1 MRKVAMAI
9 AVLALAGCGEG
20 KSVEAPKPKPAV
32 TESQPQTGAIAAQ
45 EWDVWVGPPDHKL
58 QAITDLTAWLLEHGF
73 NFYIVKVDGKDEVLL
88 GPFATKAE
96 AEAKQTLLNEKMAR
110 AKKTD
115 TVSEII
121 EHNAASKGRVG
132 GRPAHIQP
140 QAFRF
145 TGPTNSLPRPITHA
159 TVWLR

>member
-9 AVLALAGCGEG
+9 AVLALAGYGEG
-20 KSVEAPKPKPAV
+20 KSVDAAKAMPAV

-45 EWDVWVGPPDHKL
+45 EWDLRVGPPDHKL

-73 NFYIVKVDGKDEVLL
+73 SFYIVKVDGKDEVLL
-88 GPFATKAE
+88 GPFATRAE

-121 EHNAASKGRVG
+121 EHKTA
-132 GRPAHIQP
+132 Q
-140 QAFRF
+140 
-145 TGPTNSLPRPITHA
+145 
-159 TVWLR
+159 

>member
-1 MRKVAMAI
+1 MAI

-20 KSVEAPKPKPAV
+20 EPVNAPKAQPVV

-58 QAITDLTAWLLEHGF
+58 QALTDLTAWLLEHGF
-73 NFYIVKVDGKDEVLL
+73 NFYIVKADGKDQVLL

-115 TVSEII
+115 TVSEVI
-121 EHNAASKGRVG
+121 EHKVA
-132 GRPAHIQP
+132 Q
-140 QAFRF
+140 
-145 TGPTNSLPRPITHA
+145 
-159 TVWLR
+159 

>member
-20 KSVEAPKPKPAV
+20 EPVNAPKAQPVV

-58 QAITDLTAWLLEHGF
+58 QALTDLTAWLLEHGF
-73 NFYIVKVDGKDEVLL
+73 NFYIVKADGKDQVLL

-115 TVSEII
+115 TVSEVI
-121 EHNAASKGRVG
+121 EHKVA
-132 GRPAHIQP
+132 Q
-140 QAFRF
+140 
-145 TGPTNSLPRPITHA
+145 
-159 TVWLR
+159 

>member
-1 MRKVAMAI
+1 MAI

-20 KSVEAPKPKPAV
+20 KRVDAPKAKPAV

-45 EWDVWVGPPDHKL
+45 EWDLRVGPPDHKL

-88 GPFATKAE
+88 GPFATKVE

-121 EHNAASKGRVG
+121 EHQ
-132 GRPAHIQP
+132 PAQ
-140 QAFRF
+140 
-145 TGPTNSLPRPITHA
+145 
-159 TVWLR
+159 

>member
-1 MRKVAMAI
+1 MRKVTMAI

-20 KSVEAPKPKPAV
+20 KGVDAPKTKPAV

-45 EWDVWVGPPDHKL
+45 EWDLRVGPPDHKL

-73 NFYIVKVDGKDEVLL
+73 SFYIVKVDGKDEVLL
-88 GPFATKAE
+88 GPFATRAK

-121 EHNAASKGRVG
+121 EHKAA
-132 GRPAHIQP
+132 Q
-140 QAFRF
+140 
-145 TGPTNSLPRPITHA
+145 
-159 TVWLR
+159 

>member
-9 AVLALAGCGEG
+9 VVLALAGCGEG
-20 KSVEAPKPKPAV
+20 KSVDAPKAKPAV

-45 EWDVWVGPPDHKL
+45 EWDLRVGPPDHKL

-73 NFYIVKVDGKDEVLL
+73 SFYIVKVDGKDEVRL

-96 AEAKQTLLNEKMAR
+96 AEARQALLNEKMAR

-121 EHNAASKGRVG
+121 EHQ
-132 GRPAHIQP
+132 PAQ
-140 QAFRF
+140 
-145 TGPTNSLPRPITHA
+145 
-159 TVWLR
+159 

>member
-20 KSVEAPKPKPAV
+20 KSVDAPKAKPAV
-32 TESQPQTGAIAAQ
+32 TESLPQTGAIAAQ
-45 EWDVWVGPPDHKL
+45 EWDIWVGPPDHKL

-73 NFYIVKVDGKDEVLL
+73 TFYIVKVDGKDEVLL

-96 AEAKQTLLNEKMAR
+96 AEARQVLLNEKMAR

-121 EHNAASKGRVG
+121 EHKVA
-132 GRPAHIQP
+132 Q
-140 QAFRF
+140 
-145 TGPTNSLPRPITHA
+145 
-159 TVWLR
+159 

>member
-20 KSVEAPKPKPAV
+20 KSVDSPKAKPAV

-73 NFYIVKVDGKDEVLL
+73 SFYIVKVDGKDEVFL
-88 GPFATKAE
+88 GPFASKAE
-96 AEAKQTLLNEKMAR
+96 AEAKQALLTEKLAR
-110 AKKTD
+110 AKKND
-115 TVSEII
+115 TESQVV
-121 EHNAASKGRVG
+121 EHKTA
-132 GRPAHIQP
+132 Q
-140 QAFRF
+140 
-145 TGPTNSLPRPITHA
+145 
-159 TVWLR
+159 

>member
-20 KSVEAPKPKPAV
+20 RSVDAPRTKPAMN
-32 TESQPQTGAIAAQ
+32 ESQPQTGAIAAQ
-45 EWDVWVGPPDHKL
+45 EWDVRVGPPDHKL

-115 TVSEII
+115 TVSEVI
-121 EHNAASKGRVG
+121 EHK
-132 GRPAHIQP
+132 
-140 QAFRF
+140 
-145 TGPTNSLPRPITHA
+145 
-159 TVWLR
+159 TVQ

>member
-20 KSVEAPKPKPAV
+20 KRVDAPKAKPAV
-32 TESQPQTGAIAAQ
+32 TENQPQTGAIAAQ
-45 EWDVWVGPPDHKL
+45 EWDLRVGPPDHKL

-73 NFYIVKVDGKDEVLL
+73 SFYIVKVDGKDEVLL
-88 GPFATKAE
+88 GPFATRAE

-110 AKKTD
+110 AKKSD

-121 EHNAASKGRVG
+121 EHTSA
-132 GRPAHIQP
+132 Q
-140 QAFRF
+140 
-145 TGPTNSLPRPITHA
+145 
-159 TVWLR
+159 

>member
-1 MRKVAMAI
+1 
-9 AVLALAGCGEG
+9 
-20 KSVEAPKPKPAV
+20 
-32 TESQPQTGAIAAQ
+32 AIAAQ
-45 EWDVWVGPPDHKL
+45 EWDIRVGPPDHKL

-96 AEAKQTLLNEKMAR
+96 AEAKQALLNEKMAR

-121 EHNAASKGRVG
+121 EHNVA
-132 GRPAHIQP
+132 Q
-140 QAFRF
+140 
-145 TGPTNSLPRPITHA
+145 
-159 TVWLR
+159 

>member
-20 KSVEAPKPKPAV
+20 KRVDAPQAKPAV

-45 EWDVWVGPPDHKL
+45 EWDLRVGPPDHKL

-73 NFYIVKVDGKDEVLL
+73 NFYIVKVDGKDEVFL
-88 GPFATKAE
+88 GPFASKAE
-96 AEAKQTLLNEKMAR
+96 AEAKQALLNEKMAR

-115 TVSEII
+115 TESQVV
-121 EHNAASKGRVG
+121 EHQAA
-132 GRPAHIQP
+132 Q
-140 QAFRF
+140 
-145 TGPTNSLPRPITHA
+145 
-159 TVWLR
+159 

>member
-9 AVLALAGCGEG
+9 AVLALVGCGEG
-20 KSVEAPKPKPAV
+20 KPVDAPKAKPAV

-45 EWDVWVGPPDHKL
+45 EWDLRVGPPDHKL

-73 NFYIVKVDGKDEVLL
+73 NFYIVKVDGKDDVLL
-88 GPFATKAE
+88 GPFATRAE
-96 AEAKQTLLNEKMAR
+96 AEAKQTLLNEKMTR

-121 EHNAASKGRVG
+121 EHQ
-132 GRPAHIQP
+132 PAQ
-140 QAFRF
+140 
-145 TGPTNSLPRPITHA
+145 
-159 TVWLR
+159 

>member
-1 MRKVAMAI
+1 VRKVAMAI
-9 AVLALAGCGEG
+9 AVLALAGYGEG
-20 KSVEAPKPKPAV
+20 KSVDAAKAMPAV

-45 EWDVWVGPPDHKL
+45 EWDLRVGPPDHKL

-73 NFYIVKVDGKDEVLL
+73 SFYIVKVDGKDEVLL
-88 GPFATKAE
+88 GPFATRAE

-121 EHNAASKGRVG
+121 EHKTA
-132 GRPAHIQP
+132 Q
-140 QAFRF
+140 
-145 TGPTNSLPRPITHA
+145 
-159 TVWLR
+159 

>member
-9 AVLALAGCGEG
+9 AVVALAGCGEG
-20 KSVEAPKPKPAV
+20 KRVDAPKAKPAV
-32 TESQPQTGAIAAQ
+32 VESQPQAGAIAAQ
-45 EWDVWVGPPDHKL
+45 EWDVRVGPPDHKL

-88 GPFATKAE
+88 GPFATRAE

-121 EHNAASKGRVG
+121 EHT
-132 GRPAHIQP
+132 PAQ
-140 QAFRF
+140 
-145 TGPTNSLPRPITHA
+145 
-159 TVWLR
+159 

>member
-1 MRKVAMAI
+1 MRKVVMAM

-20 KSVEAPKPKPAV
+20 KSVDTPAPKPAV
-32 TESQPQTGAIAAQ
+32 TESQPQTGAVAAQ
-45 EWDVWVGPPDHKL
+45 EWDVRVGSPDHKL

-115 TVSEII
+115 TVSQVI
-121 EHNAASKGRVG
+121 EHK
-132 GRPAHIQP
+132 
-140 QAFRF
+140 
-145 TGPTNSLPRPITHA
+145 A
-159 TVWLR
+159 TQ